1 MSPWQLIRDRAAAK
15 ARAVRFVFVKVHQR
29 WLKLRNAGAI
39 RRGRVAVD
47 DDDDARDVR
56 VNALLVAAGWR
67 AGLHVQMPTQ
77 GLRDQLKRAGKTEVQ
92 AEVEPR
98 AIPVKGGNK
107 GGEIGG
113 RGPGGTDGS
122 GGDSSGNFN
131 GSGDLYRNNDSDRT
145 SGSRRLSSDRWS
157 SVRRSSASLLFSR
170 AVRGEVADPVTR
182 RLLTASN
189 TDWRLQPNAVDV
201 CKAPTPAQV
210 PQSSQAT
217 TRPSALSH
225 PQLALPSTSP
235 QIHPTMPSYIR
246 PRTGASQPARTR
258 IQPYTLLRALPEVR
272 GG

>member
-1 MSPWQLIRDRAAAK
+1 MPQVSPWQLIRDRTAAK
-15 ARAVRFVFVKVHQR
+15 ARAVRFIVVRVHRQ
-29 WLKLRNAGAI
+29 WLKLRSEGAA
-39 RRGRVAVD
+39 RPHARVAVD
-47 DDDDARDVR
+47 DDDAREVR
-56 VNALLVAAGWR
+56 GNALLVAAGWR
-67 AGLHVQMPTQ
+67 TGPHVPWSIW
-77 GLRDQLKRAGKTEVQ
+77 GLRDQLTGAGRATAMGEVTATEVQ
-92 AEVEPR
+92 VEMQARPN
-98 AIPVKGGNK
+98 PSGNA
-107 GGEIGG
+107 GG
-113 RGPGGTDGS
+113 RRTGSTGGSSGDDTQSNRDGN
-122 GGDSSGNFN
+122 GGDSS
-131 GSGDLYRNNDSDRT
+131 SGAGVQRM
-145 SGSRRLSSDRWS
+145 
-157 SVRRSSASLLFSR
+157 SSARFSHM
-170 AVRGEVADPVTR
+170 ARGEVADHVTR